1 MLNSGYKLNEPKH
14 KQSSSSLLRNLNL
27 GRMDRRWE
35 LIVFPL
41 ICILASW
48 LALSQTTQV
57 NVWVMV
63 GIIAIPL
70 SIASLLRPDIG
81 LLSVIS
87 IAFLLPG
94 IEQIVGSNHLRIG
107 FDVLLLVNVV
117 GTLIYIYRQDV
128 EAYWTHWLGIFVGAW
143 MVYALVILGRFPDYF
158 SFAFLGGLEQ
168 YVFPGLMFWVALYA
182 MHDLKSIRLFTH
194 FLLMIGLIVA
204 IYGLFQKFLGVSSRS
219 GSELLAD
226 PSLYATYYING
237 KFRIDSF
244 FADPTLFGISMASL
258 AVFAYVNLVGPWK
271 KNSLAAYMIALPIFV
286 SAMVL
291 SRTASAYIVIGV
303 GLLLFLLLSFKKHL
317 VWGICGLFLVGIGFF
332 SLNHSSEW
340 MNQFT
345 PLAIENT
352 HIAQIA
358 ETSAPSL
365 TYMFGEGYLNELMGN
380 SAELNEGSFK
390 QGGFDQ
396 IAWQLGWVGVGFFA
410 ALILMIFWI
419 GIRGFAK
426 SRDIRV
432 RNSYLVYLVS
442 VFVWVIA
449 HYYYP
454 VLTQIPLSIVFMVS
468 AAILVKLGQIEHVSD

>member
-1 MLNSGYKLNEPKH
+1 
-14 KQSSSSLLRNLNL
+14 
-27 GRMDRRWE
+27 MDRRWE

-63 GIIAIPL
+63 GVIAIPV

-94 IEQIVGSNHLRIG
+94 VEEIIGSSHLRIG
-107 FDVLLLVNVV
+107 FDILLLVNVL
-117 GTLIYIYRQDV
+117 GTMIYIYRQDV
-128 EAYWTHWLGIFVGAW
+128 EAQWTHWLGVFVGAW
-143 MVYALVILGRFPDYF
+143 MIYALVILSKFPDYF
-158 SFAFLGGLEQ
+158 SFAFLGGLEH

-194 FLLMIGLIVA
+194 FLLVIGVIVA
-204 IYGLFQKFLGVSSRS
+204 MYGLFQKFLGVSSRS
-219 GSELLAD
+219 GSELLSD
-226 PSLYATYYING
+226 PSLYSTYYING

-244 FADPTLFGISMASL
+244 FADPTLFGISMAGL

-271 KNSLAAYMIALPIFV
+271 KNTLATYMIALPIFV

-317 VWGICGLFLVGIGFF
+317 IWGICGLFLIGIGFF

-340 MNQFT
+340 MSQFT
-345 PLAIENT
+345 PLSIENSYSANL
-352 HIAQIA
+352 IS
-358 ETSAPSL
+358 ETSAPAIFH
-365 TYMFGEGYLNELMGN
+365 MFGEGYLNELVNGQPAEAMGN
-380 SAELNEGSFK
+380 TFK

-396 IAWQLGWVGVGFFA
+396 IAWQLGWVGVGIFA
-410 ALILMIFWI
+410 VLILMIFWI
-419 GIRGFAK
+419 GIKGFAN

-432 RNSYLVYLVS
+432 RNSYLVYLIS

-454 VLTQIPLSIVFMVS
+454 VLTQIPISIVFMVS
-468 AAILVKLGQIEHVSD
+468 AGILVKLGQIEHVSDS

>member
-1 MLNSGYKLNEPKH
+1 
-14 KQSSSSLLRNLNL
+14 
-27 GRMDRRWE
+27 MDRRWE

-57 NVWVMV
+57 NLWVLV
-63 GIIAIPL
+63 GVIAIPI

-94 IEQIVGSNHLRIG
+94 LEEMAGLNHLRIG

-117 GTLIYIYRQDV
+117 GTLIYIYRHDV
-128 EAYWTHWLGIFVGAW
+128 GAYWTHWLGIFVGLW
-143 MVYALVILGRFPDYF
+143 MVYALVILGKFPDYF
-158 SFAFLGGLEQ
+158 SMTFLGGIEQ

-194 FLLMIGLIVA
+194 FLLSIGVIVA
-204 IYGLFQKFLGVSSRS
+204 IYGLLQKFIGTSTRT
-219 GSELLAD
+219 GSELLSD
-226 PSLYATYYING
+226 PALYASYYING
-237 KFRIDSF
+237 RFRIDSF

-258 AVFAYVNLVGPWK
+258 AVFAYVNLVGPWR
-271 KNSLAAYMIALPIFV
+271 KNNLAAYMISLPIFI
-286 SAMVL
+286 SAMVF

-340 MNQFT
+340 MEQFT
-345 PLAIENT
+345 PVSIES
-352 HIAQIA
+352 ASA
-358 ETSAPSL
+358 TSMSAAVASASQMYL
-365 TYMFGEGYLNELMGN
+365 FGEGYLKELSEGN
-380 SAELNEGSFK
+380 SASIDNIMLNSYK
-390 QGGFDQ
+390 RGGFDQ
-396 IAWQLGWVGVGFFA
+396 IAWQLGWVGVAIFA
-410 ALILMIFWI
+410 LLILMVFWI

-449 HYYYP
+449 NYYYP
-454 VLTQIPLSIVFMVS
+454 VLTQIPISIVFMVS